1 MDARTNPEL
10 ELTEAEI
17 IFLEAHDVHCPLN
30 AWEIIAKAVTA
41 KRADDYARSKHLI
54 DREPALTAELSLLA
68 GVCQKV
74 TIDHESRERFKRLY
88 RSAFEQGRFDKTKA
102 DPARV
107 NPYR

>member
-1 MDARTNPEL
+1 MDARSNPEL

-30 AWEIIAKAVTA
+30 AWEVIARAITA
-41 KRADDYARSKHLI
+41 KRTDDYARSKGLT
-54 DREPALTAELSLLA
+54 DRTPSLTRELSLLA

-88 RSAFEQGRFDKTKA
+88 RAAFLQGQFNKEMA
-102 DPARV
+102 DPRRT
-107 NPYR
+107 NPYK

>member
-1 MDARTNPEL
+1 MDARSDPEL

-30 AWEIIAKAVTA
+30 AWEIIARAVAA
-41 KRADDYARSKHLI
+41 KRADDYARKTGVT
-54 DREPALTAELSLLA
+54 DRQPALTPELSLLA

-88 RSAFEQGRFDKTKA
+88 SSAWRQGRFDKTKA
-102 DPARV
+102 SSYRI
-107 NPYR
+107 NPYK

>member
-1 MDARTNPEL
+1 MADEHTSARTNPEL

-30 AWEIIAKAVTA
+30 AWEVITKAVTA
-41 KRADDYARSKHLI
+41 KRADDYARFRHVEQELL
-54 DREPALTAELSLLA
+54 LTPELSLLA

-88 RSAFEQGRFDKTKA
+88 RSAFMKGRFDK
-102 DPARV
+102 
-107 NPYR
+107 